1 MTLNLKSKKRLHG
14 QGVLEY
20 VLVVGIVVVALIAM
34 TNVVKRGTQ
43 SLIRS
48 GFAQIG
54 AQVNADQS
62 FSNKTGYLESQ
73 NSATADDNERQVVDR
88 IGIINYI
95 RTDQSNSF
103 ANALVNLGFT
113 EEL

>member
-1 MTLNLKSKKRLHG
+1 MILNLKSKKRLHG

-20 VLVVGIVVVALIAM
+20 VLLVGIVVIALIAM
-34 TNVVKRGTQ
+34 TQVIKRATQ

-62 FSNKTGYLESQ
+62 FSNKTGYLNAQ
-73 NSATADDNERQVVDR
+73 NSFTSDENQRQVVDR
-88 IGIINYI
+88 VGIINYI
-95 RTDQSNSF
+95 HLDRSSSSV
-103 ANALVNLGFT
+103 NALVNLGFT
-113 EEL
+113 EDF

>member
-1 MTLNLKSKKRLHG
+1 MKLNLKSKKRLHG

-20 VLVVGIVVVALIAM
+20 VLLVGIVVVALIAM
-34 TNVVKRGTQ
+34 TQVIKRATQ

-62 FSNKTGYLESQ
+62 FSNRAGFLNAQDSFTS
-73 NSATADDNERQVVDR
+73 DDNQRQVVDR
-88 IGIINYI
+88 VGILNYI
-95 RTDQSNSF
+95 HLDRSNT
-103 ANALVNLGFT
+103 NTNTLVNLGFT
-113 EEL
+113 EDF